1 MTPPS
6 PHSSS
11 SGERTEPEPE
21 RARSPRYNVR
31 SDTVLEMCSDI
42 EDISFIDE
50 DPEDEI
56 SEITRDEETEDE
68 VTEDRESV
76 CDENSNI
83 DKQQIVIKLNNE
95 IELTSIVV
103 NARPLPGQGK
113 EMSVDEEESQSPEC
127 RQNGEHERAGY
138 INQVDPTY
146 DEISETSFNIG
157 YEPLGLR
164 APIATSSSSSSET
177 VSSHGPGSVVMKR
190 RSVLV
195 RQSKLDTGDAEHPD
209 MTRTRHSWV
218 TGHTSYKPSQV

>member
-1 MTPPS
+1 M
-6 PHSSS
+6 
-11 SGERTEPEPE
+11 
-21 RARSPRYNVR
+21 
-31 SDTVLEMCSDI
+31 LEMCSDI

-56 SEITRDEETEDE
+56 SEIAGDEEAEDE

-95 IELTSIVV
+95 IELLTSIVV
-103 NARPLPGQGK
+103 NARPPAGQGK
-113 EMSVDEEESQSPEC
+113 DKNVEEDESQSPES
-127 RQNGEHERAGY
+127 RENGEHGRADY

-177 VSSHGPGSVVMKR
+177 VMSGHGPGPAPGSAVTKR

-195 RQSKLDTGDAEHPD
+195 RQSKLDTGDADHPD
-209 MTRTRHSWV
+209 MTRKRHSWV
-218 TGHTSYKPSQV
+218 APCHTSYKPSQV

>member
-1 MTPPS
+1 M
-6 PHSSS
+6 
-11 SGERTEPEPE
+11 
-21 RARSPRYNVR
+21 
-31 SDTVLEMCSDI
+31 LEMCSDI

-56 SEITRDEETEDE
+56 SEIARDEEAEDE
-68 VTEDRESV
+68 VTEDRGSV

-103 NARPLPGQGK
+103 NARPPAGQGK
-113 EMSVDEEESQSPEC
+113 DKNVEEDESQSPES
-127 RQNGEHERAGY
+127 RENGEHGRADY

-177 VSSHGPGSVVMKR
+177 VSSGGPGVPGSVVMKR

-195 RQSKLDTGDAEHPD
+195 RQSKLDTGDSEHPD
-209 MTRTRHSWV
+209 MTRKRHSWV
-218 TGHTSYKPSQV
+218 ACHTSYRPTQV

>member
-1 MTPPS
+1 M
-6 PHSSS
+6 
-11 SGERTEPEPE
+11 
-21 RARSPRYNVR
+21 
-31 SDTVLEMCSDI
+31 LEMCSDI

-56 SEITRDEETEDE
+56 SEIARDEEAEDE
-68 VTEDRESV
+68 VTEDRGSV

-103 NARPLPGQGK
+103 NARPPPGQGK
-113 EMSVDEEESQSPEC
+113 DKNVEEDESQSPEC
-127 RQNGEHERAGY
+127 RQNGEHGRADY

-177 VSSHGPGSVVMKR
+177 VMSGHGPGPGPAPGSAVTKR

-209 MTRTRHSWV
+209 MTRKRHSWV
-218 TGHTSYKPSQV
+218 APCHTSYKPSQV

>member
-1 MTPPS
+1 M
-6 PHSSS
+6 
-11 SGERTEPEPE
+11 
-21 RARSPRYNVR
+21 
-31 SDTVLEMCSDI
+31 LEMCSDI

-56 SEITRDEETEDE
+56 SDLMRDTEETAEDE
-68 VTEDRESV
+68 VTEDGASV
-76 CDENSNI
+76 CDESSNI

-103 NARPLPGQGK
+103 NARPPSQGK
-113 EMSVDEEESQSPEC
+113 EKNVEEDESQSPEC
-127 RQNGEHERAGY
+127 RQNGEHGRVDY

-177 VSSHGPGSVVMKR
+177 VMSGPGPGTAPGSAVTKR

-209 MTRTRHSWV
+209 MTRKRHSWV
-218 TGHTSYKPSQV
+218 APCHTSYKPSQV

>member
-1 MTPPS
+1 M
-6 PHSSS
+6 
-11 SGERTEPEPE
+11 
-21 RARSPRYNVR
+21 
-31 SDTVLEMCSDI
+31 LEMCSDI

-56 SEITRDEETEDE
+56 SEIMRDEEAEDE
-68 VTEDRESV
+68 VTEDRASV
-76 CDENSNI
+76 CDESSNI

-103 NARPLPGQGK
+103 NARPPSQGK
-113 EMSVDEEESQSPEC
+113 EKNVEEDESQSRKCP
-127 RQNGEHERAGY
+127 QNGEHGRAEY
-138 INQVDPTY
+138 INQVDATY
-146 DEISETSFNIG
+146 DELSETSFNIG

-177 VSSHGPGSVVMKR
+177 VSSGGPGAAGSLVIKR

-209 MTRTRHSWV
+209 MTRKRHSWV
-218 TGHTSYKPSQV
+218 ACHTSYRPTQV

>member
-1 MTPPS
+1 M
-6 PHSSS
+6 
-11 SGERTEPEPE
+11 
-21 RARSPRYNVR
+21 
-31 SDTVLEMCSDI
+31 LEMCSDI

-56 SEITRDEETEDE
+56 SDLMRDTEETAEDE
-68 VTEDRESV
+68 VTEDGASV
-76 CDENSNI
+76 CDESSNI

-103 NARPLPGQGK
+103 NTRPPSQSK
-113 EMSVDEEESQSPEC
+113 EKNVEEDESQSPKC
-127 RQNGEHERAGY
+127 RQNGEHGRVDY

-177 VSSHGPGSVVMKR
+177 VSSGGPGVPGSVVMKR

-195 RQSKLDTGDAEHPD
+195 RQSKLDTGDSEHPD
-209 MTRTRHSWV
+209 MTRKRHSWV
-218 TGHTSYKPSQV
+218 ACHTSYRPTQV